1 MKKEHLSIAVFSL
14 ITLFFIQMAGTLV
27 ESIYILN
34 LLNTSLDERVLGLLF
49 FFSPFLLLPFGKKAP
64 RWLVWGSLGVLL
76 VARGLTPYLD
86 TPGRMVVS
94 GIGTGAALILLPVI
108 LSRPSGTNRG
118 LIPAQ
123 GLALAVGL
131 SVLLRTLNY
140 TLDLSM
146 TREYGWTG
154 WVLVVLL
161 GVLAFRLPEVE
172 DEEED
177 ISGDGK
183 GTISAVLGLVTVLTL
198 VYFVFSSPGV
208 LARWTEGNYQLI
220 VITVSLFSLL
230 WFALTLVKPSLLSQ
244 LKPSLIN
251 LWNIAFALS
260 LVSTILAHSIKFPP
274 SLDSPPV
281 VVTSPFWYEQ
291 IPLVL
296 TLLLFPVVF
305 VDFGLFAG
313 AIAAVRPSPR
323 KIGSGFL
330 LGALFL
336 VILVFMNIFTNVW
349 GYVEPVS
356 TVFRNKFWLPFT
368 LISGVIALLAAVHL
382 KGGSIK
388 WKVESGGGKA
398 LIPSIVLGIIF
409 LGTVVGALSTDR
421 VTQDGEGGKTLKVM
435 TYNIQGANDDSG
447 EKSYLQQLALM
458 QRESPDIIALQEN
471 DSARISL
478 GNNDYVR
485 YFTSKLGYYSY
496 YGPKT
501 VTGTYGTAVLSRY
514 PIENPLTVFTFS
526 DQDEIGTV
534 EVEVQVGETWFTVYN
549 LHPDGSDEAKTLT
562 VGTVLD
568 RAEGN
573 ANTIVMGDYN
583 IREGEDGYELID
595 AEYKNAWMDYYPT
608 GIDDDGLDMSG
619 DKRIDHIFVS
629 PHLEV
634 VDPVYVLPPESWT
647 DHPVHWTEIA
657 WD

>member
-1 MKKEHLSIAVFSL
+1 
-14 ITLFFIQMAGTLV
+14 
-27 ESIYILN
+27 
-34 LLNTSLDERVLGLLF
+34 
-49 FFSPFLLLPFGKKAP
+49 
-64 RWLVWGSLGVLL
+64 
-76 VARGLTPYLD
+76 
-86 TPGRMVVS
+86 
-94 GIGTGAALILLPVI
+94 
-108 LSRPSGTNRG
+108 
-118 LIPAQ
+118 
-123 GLALAVGL
+123 
-131 SVLLRTLNY
+131 
-140 TLDLSM
+140 
-146 TREYGWTG
+146 
-154 WVLVVLL
+154 
-161 GVLAFRLPEVE
+161 
-172 DEEED
+172 
-177 ISGDGK
+177 
-183 GTISAVLGLVTVLTL
+183 
-198 VYFVFSSPGV
+198 
-208 LARWTEGNYQLI
+208 
-220 VITVSLFSLL
+220 
-230 WFALTLVKPSLLSQ
+230 
-244 LKPSLIN
+244 
-251 LWNIAFALS
+251 
-260 LVSTILAHSIKFPP
+260 
-274 SLDSPPV
+274 
-281 VVTSPFWYEQ
+281 
-291 IPLVL
+291 
-296 TLLLFPVVF
+296 
-305 VDFGLFAG
+305 
-313 AIAAVRPSPR
+313 
-323 KIGSGFL
+323 
-330 LGALFL
+330 
-336 VILVFMNIFTNVW
+336 
-349 GYVEPVS
+349 
-356 TVFRNKFWLPFT
+356 
-368 LISGVIALLAAVHL
+368 VIALLAAVHL